1 MTGYST
7 VIENTDPRNLD
18 AERSLLGAL
27 LRSNDLYES
36 VSEILT
42 PAHFYDPDHA
52 EVYRLIVEM
61 LENHRT
67 ASPIT
72 LANHIPNK
80 ALLSDMC
87 SAAIGNTKREFRDW
101 ALEIS
106 EKAARRGLV
115 NAGREM
121 IEEAVTAPWGT
132 SASDIIANAEGK
144 LFQMAPE
151 ANADGPMTFNS
162 ALDIAMAEI
171 DQAQQ
176 PDDMARRVS
185 TGLADVDRE
194 LGRIRG
200 GNLVIIGGRAS
211 MGKTALALDITE
223 NNARDGRRGLFF
235 SMEMTA
241 GELAARRIA
250 RTSGVSVKDQGT
262 TLDNTQYHKVLMA
275 VDELKRLNLPLHI
288 DHRPS
293 LTLSQIRATARRI
306 HRKHGLSF
314 IVIDYLQIMGDDN
327 SMAGAPRTYQIGKNT
342 AGLKALA
349 KELDIPIFLLAQV
362 NRGVEKQEDKRPGMA
377 DLKDSG
383 SVEQDADIV
392 MFVYRESY
400 YLERSPPIQENR
412 ESDADFS
419 DRKIQYDLLLRE
431 ARGKATIIIAKA
443 RQGNAPATADVAF
456 DGSRTTFGNLR
467 RST

>member
-1 MTGYST
+1 
-7 VIENTDPRNLD
+7 
-18 AERSLLGAL
+18 
-27 LRSNDLYES
+27 
-36 VSEILT
+36 
-42 PAHFYDPDHA
+42 
-52 EVYRLIVEM
+52 
-61 LENHRT
+61 
-67 ASPIT
+67 
-72 LANHIPNK
+72 
-80 ALLSDMC
+80 
-87 SAAIGNTKREFRDW
+87 
-101 ALEIS
+101 
-106 EKAARRGLV
+106 
-115 NAGREM
+115 
-121 IEEAVTAPWGT
+121 
-132 SASDIIANAEGK
+132 
-144 LFQMAPE
+144 
-151 ANADGPMTFNS
+151 
-162 ALDIAMAEI
+162 MAEI

-176 PDDMARRVS
+176 ADDVARRVS

-194 LGRIRG
+194 PGRIRG
-200 GNLVIIGGRAS
+200 GNLVVIGGRAS

-250 RTSGVSVKDQGT
+250 RTSGVSVKDQGG
-262 TLDNTQYHKVLMA
+262 TLDNTQYHKVVMA
-275 VDELKRLNLPLHI
+275 VDELKRMNLPLHI
-288 DHRPS
+288 DHRPA
-293 LTLSQIRATARRI
+293 LTLAQIRATARRL

-314 IVIDYLQIMGDDN
+314 VVIDYLQIMGDD
-327 SMAGAPRTYQIGKNT
+327 SAMSGAPRTYQIGKNT

-362 NRGVEKQEDKRPGMA
+362 NRGVEKQEDKRPGMS

-383 SVEQDADIV
+383 SVEQDADII

-412 ESDADFS
+412 EGDADFS

-456 DGSRTTFGNLR
+456 DGSRTTFGNLQR
-467 RST
+467 RRES